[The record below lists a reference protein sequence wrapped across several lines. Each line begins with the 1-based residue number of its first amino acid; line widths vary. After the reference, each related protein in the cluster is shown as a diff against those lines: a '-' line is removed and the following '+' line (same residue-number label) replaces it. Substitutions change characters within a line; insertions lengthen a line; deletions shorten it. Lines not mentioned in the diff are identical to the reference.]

1 MATKKKPTTLL
12 QTLKAVR
19 SLVST
24 RWIKGD
30 YRRKMSDGKLSY
42 CLVGAL
48 RKVDGP
54 FENNAR
60 LLIKEA
66 LPKSFGFIEYF
77 NDYSGTTHEKMLAVV
92 DKAITKARP
101 KRKKAR
107 RG

>member
-1 MATKKKPTTLL
+1 MATKKKPVTLL

-30 YRRKMSDGKLSY
+30 YSRRMSDGKLSY
-42 CLVGAL
+42 CLVGAI

-54 FENNAR
+54 FEDNAR
-60 LLIKEA
+60 NLIRGA
-66 LPKSFGFIEYF
+66 LPKSFGSIEYF
-77 NDYSGTTHEKMLAVV
+77 NDYHDTTRKKVLVVV
-92 DKAITKARP
+92 DRAITKARS